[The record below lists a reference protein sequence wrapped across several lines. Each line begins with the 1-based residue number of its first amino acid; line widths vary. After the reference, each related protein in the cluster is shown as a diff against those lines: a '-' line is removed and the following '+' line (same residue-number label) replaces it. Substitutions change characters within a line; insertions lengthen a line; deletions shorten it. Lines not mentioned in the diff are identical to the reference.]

1 MKIKI
6 NKKKGIFFR
15 ISGLPGSGKTEL
27 AKKLLPQIR
36 NEFGPTIMWS
46 GDDLRRIFKNKKYDL
61 QSRYEFGKINVK
73 LAKFFNDQMINVI
86 FATVGLN
93 DKIRKYT
100 KLKIKNY
107 IEILV
112 KTDLKKIK
120 KLNLR
125 KFYTDGSANVW
136 GLDLKP
142 EYPKRPSISIKN
154 NFKVDLNKLSLNILN
169 QLKKKYIK

>member
-6 NKKKGIFFR
+6 NKKKGILFR

-27 AKKLLPQIR
+27 AKKLLPLIR
-36 NEFGPTIMWS
+36 NNFGPTVMWS
-46 GDDLRRIFKNKKYDL
+46 GDDIRRIFKNKKYDL
-61 QSRYEFGKINVK
+61 KSRYEFGKTNVK
-73 LAKFFNDQMINVI
+73 LVKFFNDQMINVI

-93 DKIRKYT
+93 DDIRKYT

-112 KTDLKKIK
+112 KTDLKKII

-125 KFYTDGSANVW
+125 KFYTNKSTNVW
-136 GLDLKP
+136 GYDIKP
-142 EYPKRPSISIKN
+142 EYPKKPSVCIKN
-154 NFKVDLNKLSLNILN
+154 NFKDDLNKLSLCIFN
-169 QLKKKYIK
+169 QIKKIYIK